1 MRINTLVNLLLIL
14 FISSTANSKEI
25 AVLQSEVKELLNK
38 WQIEEASDTADLLSN
53 LSYSNEDKKIAFYLK
68 SVTEFY
74 KGNYE
79 KAVEYGN
86 RVTTKEINV
95 IDDDIFLDHIL
106 RVSNFGMKFNEVET
120 KHFKFRYSHPK
131 DVILTRYAEKVL
143 ERAYHEV
150 GLDLDI
156 YPEEPV
162 IVEIYPDLE
171 NFIIASTLSEKDI
184 KTTGVVGICK
194 FNRIM
199 ILSPRLLPKGYSW
212 FNTLTHEYTHFLI
225 FIKSENKAPVWL
237 HEGIAK
243 FEEKR
248 WKDKER
254 NIMTPFYE
262 SLLAKALKDDKL
274 VPIEKMHPSFGKLS
288 SSYEAQ
294 LAFAQ
299 AGTTIDFLENN
310 WGKGTIKNL
319 LTTLKERDD
328 YRASIKEVTGL
339 EFEKFYNLWV
349 EDLVTKNLSERIPEL
364 EIDEIRFKKRDNS
377 EYIGEDL
384 IDIKDIR
391 AREYSRLGDILR
403 TRGRLKAAT
412 YEYEKAMH
420 FDPISPVVLNR
431 LASSKNALGEY
442 EESEQVLTPLL
453 EFYPEYFDTYLNL
466 GLIYLNKSNL
476 VKAEEALNNA
486 ISINPFD
493 PQVHIDLISVYEIQG
508 LSDLVEKERDVL
520 RTILGEV
527 SKDE

>member
-1 MRINTLVNLLLIL
+1 TDLLL
-14 FISSTANSKEI
+14 
-25 AVLQSEVKELLNK
+25 
-38 WQIEEASDTADLLSN
+38 N

-79 KAVEYGN
+79 KALDYGN
-86 RVTTKEINV
+86 RVNSKEINI
-95 IDDDIFLDHIL
+95 IDNDIFLNHIL
-106 RVSNFGMKFNEVET
+106 RVSNFGMKFNEVNTE
-120 KHFKFRYSHPK
+120 HFKIRYSNPK
-131 DVILTRYAEKVL
+131 DIILTRYAEKIL
-143 ERAYHEV
+143 ESAYHEV

-194 FNRIM
+194 FNRII
-199 ILSPRLLPKGYSW
+199 ILSPRLLPKGYTW
-212 FNTLTHEYTHFLI
+212 FDTLTHEYTHYLI
-225 FIKSENKAPVWL
+225 FIKSENKTPVWL

-248 WKDKER
+248 WKDAKR
-254 NIMTPFYE
+254 NTMTPFYE
-262 SLLAKALKDDKL
+262 SLLARALKDDKL

-288 SSYEAQ
+288 NSYEAQ

-299 AGTTIDFLENN
+299 AGTTIDFLVNN
-310 WGKGTIKNL
+310 WGNGAIKNL
-319 LTTLKERDD
+319 LTTLKQKND
-328 YRASIKEVTGL
+328 YRASIKEVT
-339 EFEKFYNLWV
+339 EVDFEKFYNLWL
-349 EDLVTKNLSERIPEL
+349 EDLIAKNLSERIPEL
-364 EIDEIRFKKRDNS
+364 EVNEIRFRNRNNAEDNS
-377 EYIGEDL
+377 EDL
-384 IDIKDIR
+384 IDIKDIQ

-442 EESEQVLTPLL
+442 EESEQVLKPLL
-453 EFYPEYFDTYLNL
+453 EFYPDYFDTHINL

-476 VKAEEALNNA
+476 AKAEEALNNA

-493 PQVHIDLISVYEIQG
+493 PQVHIALISLYEKQE
-508 LSDLVEKERDVL
+508 LLKLVEKENDVL
-520 RTILGEV
+520 RIILGEA
-527 SKDE
+527 SNDEQIPIPN

>member
-1 MRINTLVNLLLIL
+1 VRINTLVNLLLIL

-25 AVLQSEVKELLNK
+25 AVLQSEVEELLNK

-53 LSYSNEDKKIAFYLK
+53 LSYSNEDKKRAFYLK

-156 YPEEPV
+156 YPQEPV

-225 FIKSENKAPVWL
+225 FIKSENKTPVWL

-254 NIMTPFYE
+254 NILTPFYE

-319 LTTLKERDD
+319 LTTLKERE
-328 YRASIKEVTGL
+328 IKSCHV
-339 EFEKFYNLWV
+339 
-349 EDLVTKNLSERIPEL
+349 
-364 EIDEIRFKKRDNS
+364 
-377 EYIGEDL
+377 
-384 IDIKDIR
+384 
-391 AREYSRLGDILR
+391 
-403 TRGRLKAAT
+403 
-412 YEYEKAMH
+412 
-420 FDPISPVVLNR
+420 
-431 LASSKNALGEY
+431 
-442 EESEQVLTPLL
+442 
-453 EFYPEYFDTYLNL
+453 
-466 GLIYLNKSNL
+466 
-476 VKAEEALNNA
+476 
-486 ISINPFD
+486 
-493 PQVHIDLISVYEIQG
+493 
-508 LSDLVEKERDVL
+508 
-520 RTILGEV
+520 
-527 SKDE
+527 